1 MRIGVDDMTKS
12 EELEAW
18 ARTQNRIT
26 NGYIRKR
33 FNVDEEMAQDYYDYL
48 KQAGI
53 IGSMG
58 HVNKE
63 REECEI

>member
-1 MRIGVDDMTKS
+1 MTKS

-58 HVNKE
+58 YVNKE
-63 REECEI
+63 EANENRG

>member
-1 MRIGVDDMTKS
+1 MRTEV
-12 EELEAW
+12 LEAW
-18 ARTQNRIT
+18 ARTQNRVT

-53 IGSMG
+53 VGSMG
-58 HVNKE
+58 YVNKE
-63 REECEI
+63 RGK

>member
-1 MRIGVDDMTKS
+1 MRIGCDDMTKV

-53 IGSMG
+53 VGGMG
-58 HVNKE
+58 YVNKE
-63 REECEI
+63 RGK

>member
-1 MRIGVDDMTKS
+1 MTKS

-33 FNVDEEMAQDYYDYL
+33 FNVDEEMAQEYYDYL
-48 KQAGI
+48 KRAGI
-53 IGSMG
+53 VGSMG
-58 HVNKE
+58 YVNKE
-63 REECEI
+63 EANENRG

>member
-1 MRIGVDDMTKS
+1 MTKS

-33 FNVDEEMAQDYYDYL
+33 FNVDEEMALDYYDYL

-58 HVNKE
+58 YVNKE

>member
-1 MRIGVDDMTKS
+1 MRIGVDDMTKP

-53 IGSMG
+53 VGGMG
-58 HVNKE
+58 YVNKE
-63 REECEI
+63 RGK

>member
-1 MRIGVDDMTKS
+1 MRESMTKS
-12 EELEAW
+12 DELEAW

-48 KQAGI
+48 KQTGI
-53 IGSMG
+53 VGSMG
-58 HVNKE
+58 YVNKE
-63 REECEI
+63 VTA

>member
-1 MRIGVDDMTKS
+1 MTKS

-53 IGSMG
+53 VGSMG
-58 HVNKE
+58 YVNKE
-63 REECEI
+63 REE

>member
-1 MRIGVDDMTKS
+1 MRESMTKS
-12 EELEAW
+12 DELEAW

-48 KQAGI
+48 KQTGI
-53 IGSMG
+53 VGSMG
-58 HVNKE
+58 YVNKE
-63 REECEI
+63 VTE

>member
-1 MRIGVDDMTKS
+1 MTRT

-26 NGYIRKR
+26 NGYIRTR
-33 FNVDEEMAQDYYDYL
+33 FGVDEEIAQDYYDYL
-48 KQAGI
+48 KQVGI

-58 HVNKE
+58 YVNKE
-63 REECEI
+63 ART

>member
-1 MRIGVDDMTKS
+1 MTKS

-58 HVNKE
+58 YVNKE

>member
-1 MRIGVDDMTKS
+1 MRIGVDDMTKP

-53 IGSMG
+53 VGSMG
-58 HVNKE
+58 YVNKE
-63 REECEI
+63 REE

>member
-1 MRIGVDDMTKS
+1 MRIGVDDMTKT

-53 IGSMG
+53 VGGMG
-58 HVNKE
+58 YVNKE
-63 REECEI
+63 RGK